1 MRYAIKES
9 DQVGLA
15 AGAGRRQDGPVP
27 TDIRIVLPNRPGAVT
42 HVCALVADA
51 GINVLGAC
59 GDLRPGERWGFIH
72 LVVQEGDTARG
83 LIEEAGYEVTS
94 SRPVE
99 MIDLVDEPGGLAK
112 VLREYSERN
121 TNIDIIYTASKDRL
135 VIGTEDML
143 EDQIGVNIEDAKGA

>member
-1 MRYAIKES
+1 M
-9 DQVGLA
+9 
-15 AGAGRRQDGPVP
+15 P

-42 HVCALVADA
+42 HVCALVAGA

-72 LVVQEGDTARG
+72 LVVQEGETARE
-83 LIEEAGYEVTS
+83 LIEGAGYEVTS
-94 SRPVE
+94 ARPVE

-143 EDQIGVNIEDAKGA
+143 EERVGVNVEDAKGS

>member
-1 MRYAIKES
+1 M
-9 DQVGLA
+9 
-15 AGAGRRQDGPVP
+15 P

-42 HVCALVADA
+42 HVCALVAEA

-83 LIEEAGYEVTS
+83 LIEDAGYEVTS
-94 SRPVE
+94 TRRVE
-99 MIDLVDEPGGLAK
+99 MVDLVDEPGGLAK
-112 VLREYSERN
+112 VLREYSEQN

-143 EDQIGVNIEDAKGA
+143 EERVGVNIQQAKGS

>member
-1 MRYAIKES
+1 M
-9 DQVGLA
+9 
-15 AGAGRRQDGPVP
+15 P

-42 HVCALVADA
+42 HVCALVAEA

-72 LVVQEGDTARG
+72 LVVQEGDMARG
-83 LIEEAGYEVTS
+83 LIEDAGYEVTS
-94 SRPVE
+94 TRRVE
-99 MIDLVDEPGGLAK
+99 MVDLVDEPGGLAK
-112 VLREYSERN
+112 VLREYSEQN

-143 EDQIGVNIEDAKGA
+143 EERVGVNIQQAKGS

>member
-1 MRYAIKES
+1 M
-9 DQVGLA
+9 
-15 AGAGRRQDGPVP
+15 P

-42 HVCALVADA
+42 HVCALVAEA

-83 LIEEAGYEVTS
+83 LIEDAGYEVTS
-94 SRPVE
+94 TRPVE
-99 MIDLVDEPGGLAK
+99 MVDLVDEPGGLAK
-112 VLREYSERN
+112 VLREYSEQN

-143 EDQIGVNIEDAKGA
+143 EEKVGVNIQQAKGS